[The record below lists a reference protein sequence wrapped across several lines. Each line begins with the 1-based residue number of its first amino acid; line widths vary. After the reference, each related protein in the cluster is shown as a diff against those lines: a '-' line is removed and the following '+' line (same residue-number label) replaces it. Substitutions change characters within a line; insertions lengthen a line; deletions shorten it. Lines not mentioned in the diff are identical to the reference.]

1 MSCSKIFSGD
11 LPELTYGIIKYFH
24 SDFATLHSCILVNR
38 LWCNLA
44 IPLLW
49 ENPFSIP
56 TENYNFIKI
65 YLNNY
70 LNDDDLKTKFNEYK
84 IIYNLSPS
92 NTLFNYP
99 RFLKYLNTFE
109 IISCIKSWSGF
120 LKHERPKFIRLVYT
134 TLFKIFIENELNLR
148 IFEIEISVRYYDYF
162 NDISELILQNTTFI
176 YNIKNLNLHIG
187 YSDDSLHYRNTSSDK
202 HILIRNRILQI
213 INSHQ
218 NFKEISLCYYPLYLS
233 LLNNYNYSNTLKSII
248 LCHVDFKG
256 ITNLTEIFE
265 QLHVLESVHILYCI
279 SLNIS
284 FVQQIINLTKP
295 FKLKSLLVDRLSQ
308 IEPLELLLRKS
319 GDYLENFGFDF
330 PNTNG
335 KPLLLQQLLE
345 LTVKYC
351 KNINYLYL
359 SGIVSQITYLVLKLI
374 ENNQNL
380 NYLFISTGFDSTKIE
395 CGSIILQN
403 LGQILPSK
411 LEYLNLFL
419 AIEESDFEIFLK
431 NSQDTFIR
439 KLLFYSSISQNILP
453 SIKEHIM
460 KKKRTKYLATVI
472 PSSEE
477 ALLFDE
483 CTDLM
488 SLDDEVKEFG
498 LYNIEVKGYY
508 FLQISL
514 YDFIRGID

>member
-1 MSCSKIFSGD
+1 MQICKNYSNSLKIVPYIN
-11 LPELTYGIIKYFH
+11 LEPE
-24 SDFATLHSCILVNR
+24 V
-38 LWCNLA
+38 W
-44 IPLLW
+44 
-49 ENPFSIP
+49 
-56 TENYNFIKI
+56 
-65 YLNNY
+65 
-70 LNDDDLKTKFNEYK
+70 
-84 IIYNLSPS
+84 
-92 NTLFNYP
+92 
-99 RFLKYLNTFE
+99 FLKYLNTFE

-498 LYNIEVKGYY
+498 LYNIE
-508 FLQISL
+508 LLDES
-514 YDFIRGID
+514 

>member
-1 MSCSKIFSGD
+1 MSCSKIFSGY

-24 SDFATLHSCILVNR
+24 SDYSTLHSCILVNR

-49 ENPFSIP
+49 ENPFSIS
-56 TENYNFIKI
+56 TENYDFIKI

-84 IIYNLSPS
+84 TIYNLSPS

-109 IISCIKSWSGF
+109 IISCIKSWSRS
-120 LKHERPKFIRLVYT
+120 LKHEKPKFIKLVYT
-134 TLFKIFIENELNLR
+134 TLFKIFIENEVNLHL
-148 IFEIEISVRYYDYF
+148 FKIEITVDYYDYF

-176 YNIKNLNLHIG
+176 YNIKNLNLRIG
-187 YSDDSLHYRNTSSDK
+187 DNSLRHRNLSSDE

-213 INSHQ
+213 INLHQ
-218 NFKEISLCYYPLYLS
+218 NFKEISFYYDYYPLYQS
-233 LLNNYNYSNTLKSII
+233 LLNDYNYSNTLKSII
-248 LCHVDFKG
+248 LCHVDFEG

-265 QLHVLESVHILYCI
+265 QLHVLESVHILDCI

-295 FKLKSLLVDRLSQ
+295 FKLKSLFVDRLSQ

-319 GDYLENFGFDF
+319 GDYLENFGFSIS
-330 PNTNG
+330 NLNSIQ
-335 KPLLLQQLLE
+335 LLLQQQLLE

-351 KNINYLYL
+351 KNINYLYFG
-359 SGIVSQITYLVLKLI
+359 GI
-374 ENNQNL
+374 NDN
-380 NYLFISTGFDSTKIE
+380 TKIE

-411 LEYLNLFL
+411 LEYLNLVL

-439 KLLFYSSISQNILP
+439 KLLFYSLISQNILP
-453 SIKEHIM
+453 PIKEHIM
-460 KKKRTKYLATVI
+460 KKKRTKYLSTII
-472 PSSEE
+472 PFSEE
-477 ALLFDE
+477 GLLFDE
-483 CTDLM
+483 CTDLGT
-488 SLDDEVKEFG
+488 LEDEVKEFG
-498 LYNIEVKGYY
+498 LYNIEVKYAGYVKIKDST
-508 FLQISL
+508 FSGTATNSESDQEHSKVA
-514 YDFIRGID
+514 DFDPTDWK